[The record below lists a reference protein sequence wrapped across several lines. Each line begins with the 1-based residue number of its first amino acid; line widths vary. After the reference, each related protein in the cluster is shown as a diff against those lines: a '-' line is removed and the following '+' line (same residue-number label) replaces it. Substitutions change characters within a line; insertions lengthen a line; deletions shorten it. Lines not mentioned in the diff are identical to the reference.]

1 MHRAIVFALLLSG
14 GVWAQPVP
22 KHERRA
28 VWIATVGA
36 LDWPW
41 TTDPARQQEQLR
53 AMLDRFRAI
62 GINTI
67 FFQVRA
73 ECDAF
78 YASPYEPWS
87 YWLTG
92 RQGAAPSPYY
102 DPLAFLIAEAHRRG
116 IQLHAWVNPFRA
128 ERRVGAYVLDS
139 AHVVKRRPEWVL
151 TIGSTR
157 MLDPGIPQVRTYVVR
172 VIADIVRRYDV
183 DGVHLDDYFYP
194 YPPNSIRN
202 EDEASFARYN
212 RGHADRATWR
222 RENISLFFVELR
234 DSLRAIKPWLPIG
247 VSPFGIWK
255 NGIPQ
260 GVSGLDSYQ
269 TLYADPL
276 DWLSRGLVD
285 YLVPQ
290 LYWPVGGNPDF
301 ALLARWWAEMVG
313 RFGRHLYLG
322 HGLYRLDS
330 GANGNGFPWGPSEFV
345 GQLALGRSLAG
356 VQGSAWFRAGNLIYG
371 RGRDVADWLG
381 SDPYSRPALVP
392 AMPWLDGT
400 PPRAPRNLRVDF
412 PSGRALLLRWEEPE
426 PASDGERARFY
437 AVYRFRGRPPGKSD
451 GLPAD
456 GLLGLTGERCWSNT
470 LPPDGEPYYYVVTA
484 LDRVGNEGPM
494 SAPVSVRTRTSLLAL
509 DDASVPQGAEGND
522 QLARFIRIAFL
533 LPEPERVQLRV
544 YDRWGRPLR
553 TLVEGFYEAGLHEVR
568 WDGRD
573 KSGHPVP
580 AGLYFYRL
588 QAGSLQQNRPVL
600 FLR

>member
-222 RENISLFFVELR
+222 RENISLFL
-234 DSLRAIKPWLPIG
+234 SSYAIAC
-247 VSPFGIWK
+247 VQSSPGFR
-255 NGIPQ
+255 
-260 GVSGLDSYQ
+260 SG
-269 TLYADPL
+269 
-276 DWLSRGLVD
+276 
-285 YLVPQ
+285 
-290 LYWPVGGNPDF
+290 
-301 ALLARWWAEMVG
+301 
-313 RFGRHLYLG
+313 
-322 HGLYRLDS
+322 
-330 GANGNGFPWGPSEFV
+330 
-345 GQLALGRSLAG
+345 
-356 VQGSAWFRAGNLIYG
+356 
-371 RGRDVADWLG
+371 
-381 SDPYSRPALVP
+381 
-392 AMPWLDGT
+392 
-400 PPRAPRNLRVDF
+400 
-412 PSGRALLLRWEEPE
+412 
-426 PASDGERARFY
+426 
-437 AVYRFRGRPPGKSD
+437 
-451 GLPAD
+451 
-456 GLLGLTGERCWSNT
+456 
-470 LPPDGEPYYYVVTA
+470 
-484 LDRVGNEGPM
+484 
-494 SAPVSVRTRTSLLAL
+494 
-509 DDASVPQGAEGND
+509 
-522 QLARFIRIAFL
+522 
-533 LPEPERVQLRV
+533 
-544 YDRWGRPLR
+544 
-553 TLVEGFYEAGLHEVR
+553 
-568 WDGRD
+568 
-573 KSGHPVP
+573 
-580 AGLYFYRL
+580 
-588 QAGSLQQNRPVL
+588 
-600 FLR
+600 